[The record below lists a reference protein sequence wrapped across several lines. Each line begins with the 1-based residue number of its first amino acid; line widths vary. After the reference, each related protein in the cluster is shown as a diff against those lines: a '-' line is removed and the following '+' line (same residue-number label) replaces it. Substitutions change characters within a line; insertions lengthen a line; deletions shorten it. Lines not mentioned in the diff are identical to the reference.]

1 MPGRLEPN
9 RDACCPACS
18 RFIGP
23 ADVCPYCD
31 TDSARLPVW
40 RRLRWIAII
49 MAVAGLA
56 VLMVVVTH
64 RELPRVT
71 AKAMRPTM
79 NYAMVRVQGKVA
91 SAPASR
97 RGGSTSF
104 TLQDATGRWTVYAD
118 PRVWPTAGAP
128 VKGDVVEV
136 AGGVRITGGRRP
148 VISACALKVRT
159 REMEE

>member
-1 MPGRLEPN
+1 MPGRLELN

-49 MAVAGLA
+49 RAVAGLA
-56 VLMVVVTH
+56 ALMVVVTR
-64 RELPRVT
+64 RELPLVT
-71 AKAMRPTM
+71 ARNMIPTM

-104 TLQDATGRWTVYAD
+104 TLRDDTGRWTVYAD
-118 PRVWPTAGAP
+118 QRVWPAACAP
-128 VKGDVVEV
+128 VKGDAVEV
-136 AGGVRITGGRRP
+136 AGGVRITGGQRP
-148 VISACALKVRT
+148 VISACALKTQSRK
-159 REMEE
+159 MEE